1 MRRVIG
7 CVLIMMATK
16 AFAASGDSPRFSA
29 LPIPSDPKSVWLLD
43 TYTGALSRCESNGR
57 QPQANRQGTATIRRR
72 RSSFL
77 RMRQL
82 GSRMLRTKIQSESH
96 ATMKRLERE

>member
-43 TYTGALSRCESNGR
+43 TCA
-57 QPQANRQGTATIRRR
+57 PK
-72 RSSFL
+72 F
-77 RMRQL
+77 
-82 GSRMLRTKIQSESH
+82 KVSH
-96 ATMKRLERE
+96 TQQ